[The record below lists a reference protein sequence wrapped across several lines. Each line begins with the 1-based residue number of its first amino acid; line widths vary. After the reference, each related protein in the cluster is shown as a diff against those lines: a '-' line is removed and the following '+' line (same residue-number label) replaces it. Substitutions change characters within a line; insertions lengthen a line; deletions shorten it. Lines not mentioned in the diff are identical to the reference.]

1 MRLGILGY
9 NKPEKIYIAFK
20 NNEATTV
27 VLGQPMS
34 YVLNGTEDGIL
45 TELPNTVSAGKGQG
59 TLAGVCGTLGGVT
72 AGAYGLLQVYGFN
85 TATKIVRQARTAST
99 VTFET
104 AAAIAVGE
112 PFQVTSIG
120 NGMTR
125 QGAVA
130 TAIHMHYCVAGEAVA
145 SLDSIATTTS
155 ETRLQVTSTIKTFL
169 RMM

>member
-9 NKPEKIYIAFK
+9 NKPEKIYISVK
-20 NNEATTV
+20 NNETSTV
-27 VLGQPMS
+27 VFGQPLCFVMS
-34 YVLNGTEDGIL
+34 GTDDGIL
-45 TELPNTVSAGKGQG
+45 VELPNTVSAGKAQG
-59 TLAGVCGTLGGVT
+59 TLAGVCAKLGGIA
-72 AGAYGLLQVYGFN
+72 AGEYGLVQVYGYN

-112 PFQVTSIG
+112 PFQVTTIG

-130 TAIHMHYCVAGEAVA
+130 TAIHAHYCVAGEAVA
-145 SLDSIATTTS
+145 SLDSIATTSS
-155 ETRLQVTSTIKTFL
+155 ETRLQVTSMIKTFL
-169 RMM
+169 RLM